1 MSAENFVQHS
11 LDRIQQHQYMG
22 VQMISRKPEL
32 ATITLDPRILN
43 QRIQKKPTRLEFMA
57 FSMAFIIIIAF
68 NVPDLFMFEPLDLHD
83 YLRGARGDLS
93 AFYYCYWFL
102 PFLSFLDKLPGAL
115 GLSVMSF
122 LGLISVVAAGR
133 IFSGNATLALLSYP
147 LLCCL
152 AVGQFLPIVLGGLAL
167 MWWCLAHERWILA
180 GLGLTIAIT
189 KPHTGIIFGG
199 LLFLLAGVPWKQCW
213 KVLLIP
219 AVISAISLWIYP
231 GWPIQILQA
240 IKLRPPNAGA
250 SVSLWRFWGGYS
262 LLLALPVIMFPLQK
276 RVRILSLCLI
286 TPLILPYF
294 QQQDILVLM
303 VLPYGPLL
311 ALLNAG
317 IFLPVLNWEWE
328 VITLA
333 IDCTLIFLF
342 VNLLLTELLQQF
354 NKRPEM
360 ISLSSRMKA
369 LFRILPDSKS
379 KPAHDSGTG
388 DKQPQLSSDGIENV
402 STNESVTISG
412 R

>member
-1 MSAENFVQHS
+1 MQHG
-11 LDRIQQHQYMG
+11 LDRIWQHQFMG

-133 IFSGNATLALLSYP
+133 IFSGNATLPLLSYP
-147 LLCCL
+147 LFYCL
-152 AVGQFLPIVLGGLAL
+152 AFGQFLPIVLGGLAL
-167 MWWCLAHERWILA
+167 MWWCLAHKRWILA

-199 LLFLLAGVPWKQCW
+199 LLFLLAGVPWKQWW

-219 AVISAISLWIYP
+219 AVVSAISLCIYP
-231 GWPIQILQA
+231 GWPLQILQA
-240 IKLRPPNAGA
+240 IKTHPPDAGA
-250 SVSLWRFWGGYS
+250 SVSLWRFWSVYP

-276 RVRILSLCLI
+276 RVRILSLFLI

-303 VLPYGPLL
+303 VLPFGPLL

-317 IFLPVLNWEWE
+317 ILFPVSNWEF
-328 VITLA
+328 VTLA
-333 IDCTLIFLF
+333 IDCALILLF
-342 VNLLLTELLQQF
+342 VNLLLPELRLQL
-354 NKRPEM
+354 NKIPEM
-360 ISLSSRMKA
+360 IRLSIRRKA
-369 LFRILPDSKS
+369 LFWVSPDKKS
-379 KPAHDSGTG
+379 KPARVSGTG
-388 DKQPQLSSDGIENV
+388 DKQSCL
-402 STNESVTISG
+402 
-412 R
+412 